1 MAQATLVEKQINDG
15 LRLIHRLAEKD
26 IAVAAAGW
34 VKEIE
39 SGQWFL
45 YLATSLVGEDGAT
58 RPAYRRVNNVI
69 REMQKNGFWIDP
81 LEIKVIGPRD
91 PIAKDMLAQRGAYY
105 ASFPAR
111 FNGSRLGDL
120 AVDEAYIYPP
130 TADKPRIFVFEYRRK
145 GQTNHWVAV
154 SPDKCIP
161 CAAEDRWADGDVRV
175 EQEED
180 RVIIKVY
187 SEEALLEGDPALAEE
202 LAEDEFKKRFPGHRI
217 DRPVENA

>member
-1 MAQATLVEKQINDG
+1 MAQTTLVEMQINDG
-15 LRLIHRLAEKD
+15 LRLIHRLADEGVL
-26 IAVAAAGW
+26 VAAAGW

-58 RPAYRRVNNVI
+58 RRAYRRVNNAI
-69 REMQKNGFWIDP
+69 REMQKNGFRIDP
-81 LEIKVIGPRD
+81 LEIKVIGPHD

-120 AVDEAYIYPP
+120 AVDEAYIYPA
-130 TADKPRIFVFEYRRK
+130 TADKRRIFVIEYRRK

-154 SPDKCIP
+154 GPDKCVP
-161 CAAEDRWADGDVRV
+161 CAAEDQWTDGDARV
-175 EQEED
+175 EQQEN

-187 SEEALLEGDPALAEE
+187 SEEALLEGDPARAEE
-202 LAEDEFKKRFPGHRI
+202 LADVELRKRFPGHTI
-217 DRPVENA
+217 GHPVEKG